1 MPKAEN
7 KPTSKRVGAVRK
19 SSAAGKKPLTK
30 KSATRAAKSPAKAA
44 RVSVVATSD
53 EKPGHGL
60 DLVRRCVR
68 ALENKKAAQI
78 EVIRVAETSSV
89 TDFYIIAT
97 GTSDPHLRALR
108 VELEKVIDEVVPAGG
123 VRIQNEPNSGWCVV
137 DAFDVVVHIFS
148 AEKREFYN
156 LEELY
161 AAGEKIV
168 I

>member
-1 MPKAEN
+1 MPK
-7 KPTSKRVGAVRK
+7 SK
-19 SSAAGKKPLTK
+19 KKPAPKKASVGKVTAPKRSATK
-30 KSATRAAKSPAKAA
+30 K
-44 RVSVVATSD
+44 VVAKKPRAVE

-60 DLVRRCVR
+60 ALVRRCVKV
-68 ALENKKAAQI
+68 LKDKKAAKV

-108 VELEKVIDEVVPAGG
+108 VELEKAIDEVVPQGG
-123 VRIQNEPNSGWCVV
+123 VRIQNEPGSGWCVV

-148 AEKREFYN
+148 AEKRSFYN

-161 AAGEKIV
+161 STGKKIKL
-168 I
+168 